1 MYSVLETEGERIK
14 YLYEMHTNLNKSI
27 VSIIIVVFFD
37 WWQLNIF
44 GFYFLGFS
52 LDF

>member
-27 VSIIIVVFFD
+27 VSVIIVVFFRLVTIKYI
-37 WWQLNIF
+37 WILLF
-44 GFYFLGFS
+44 RF
-52 LDF
+52 